1 VAADRRDKIMV
12 QSMLYVNPATGN
24 DRGAG
29 NQYSPFKTLT
39 RALQQSRGETTIQ
52 LAPGVYNQA
61 SGERFPLLVPAGV
74 TVLGNESGKGK
85 GIIIEGSGS
94 YFSRSF
100 ARQNITIELAD
111 DAQLRGVTVTN
122 RAGRGTAV
130 WIESTAPVVANNT
143 FANSAREGLFVT
155 GTAHPTIEGNLFIRN
170 NANGM
175 SIARNGKGDIRGNV
189 CQNTGYGISIS
200 DDAAP
205 VVLDN
210 QIFANRSGM
219 VISNRSR
226 PVLRYNTIEN
236 NSEDG
241 LVVIGDAIAD
251 LGSAQDNGG
260 NILRGNGQ
268 YDLHNA
274 TRTKLVSVGN
284 QINPTRVKGLIDFV
298 AADLP
303 IAPTPSPSPSPTP
316 IPSPTPAPRETG
328 LTDIGRHWGEVFIA
342 AMVSKGFISGFPDRT
357 FRPDK
362 SITRAEYAALIA
374 KTFPL
379 PFKRSEI
386 NFWDVDPRFWA
397 ASAIGLASRM
407 GFISGFPDGSFR
419 PGQNL
424 TRVQAIVSLVS
435 GLGLTGGNSNLL
447 FAYSDRAQIPSYAT
461 DEVAT
466 ATQRWMVV
474 NYPTK
479 NILNPML
486 DSTRAEVSA
495 FIYQALVAT
504 NKAQRISSPY
514 IVEPDF

>member
-1 VAADRRDKIMV
+1 MV
-12 QSMLYVNPATGN
+12 QSMFYVNPATGN

-39 RALQQSRGETTIQ
+39 RALQQLSSTTIQ
-52 LAPGVYNQA
+52 LAAGIYDRA
-61 SGERFPLLVPAGV
+61 SGESFPLIVPAGV

-85 GIIIEGSGS
+85 GIVIEGSGS

-100 ARQNITIELAD
+100 GRQNITIVLAD

-143 FANSAREGLFVT
+143 FANSAREGLFAT
-155 GTAHPTIEGNLFIRN
+155 GTAHPTIEGNLFIQN

-175 SIARNGKGDIRGNV
+175 SIARNGKGEIRGNV
-189 CQNTGYGISIS
+189 CQDTGYGISIR

-210 QIFANRSGM
+210 RIFTNRSGM
-219 VISNRSR
+219 VVSDRSR
-226 PVLRYNTIEN
+226 PVLRNNTIEN

-251 LGSAQDNGG
+251 LGSPQDNGG

-274 TRTKLVSVGN
+274 TRNKLISVGN
-284 QINPTRVKGLIDFV
+284 QINPTRVKGSIDFV

-303 IAPTPSPSPSPTP
+303 IAPTPSPTPSPTP
-316 IPSPTPAPRETG
+316 TPIPTPPPRETG
-328 LTDIGRHWGEVFIA
+328 LTDIAGHWAEVFIA

-357 FRPDK
+357 FRPDR

-379 PFKRSEI
+379 PFQRSEI
-386 NFWDVDPRFWA
+386 YFWDVDPGFWA
-397 ASAIGLASRM
+397 AGAIGQASRM

-419 PGQNL
+419 PQQNL
-424 TRVQAIVSLVS
+424 TRVQAIVSLVN

-447 FAYSDRAQIPSYAT
+447 FTYRDRVQIPSYAT

-474 NYPTK
+474 NYPQK

-504 NKAQRISSPY
+504 NKAPRISSPY